1 MKRGKKLLLI
11 LFVLVVVGGVTAA
24 VMSSNGGGEE
34 DEIPS
39 VEVTRGDIVDK
50 ALAVGTIEPRVEVSV
65 KSQVSGVVKRQFA
78 DVGDFVKAG
87 VPVLEIQPT
96 PTPRELID
104 AERQIELREIE
115 VRQLQSE
122 FERQQ
127 QLFDKQ
133 LVARQEYDRAQ
144 RNYEEAKLQVQMARE
159 QLALLREG
167 RVTTSTG
174 SIETVVRAPVSG
186 FILDKMVEIGD
197 PIVPLTSYQEGTVLM
212 TMANMEDLIFR
223 GTVDEIDVGRL
234 HESMPVQIKVGALP
248 NAEVTG
254 VLAKIWLKAT
264 KEENSTVFPVE
275 IEIVEAVERDLTQPE
290 AEPTPVVLRAGYSAN
305 AEIIIE
311 KREAVLLI
319 PERLVTFEGDSA
331 KVTVLL
337 ADNQTEERLIETGLS
352 DAISVEVLEGLG
364 EGDQVREKPPKVIE

>member
-87 VPVLEIQPT
+87 APVLEIQPT

-104 AERQIELREIE
+104 AERQIELRQIQ
-115 VRQLQSE
+115 VDQLKAD

-133 LVARQEYDRAQ
+133 LIARQEYDRAQ
-144 RNYEEAKLQVQMARE
+144 RSFQEAKLQVQMARE

-186 FILDKMVEIGD
+186 FILDKMVDIGD

-275 IEIVEAVERDLTQPE
+275 IEIVEAVERDLAQPE

>member
-11 LFVLVVVGGVTAA
+11 LFVLVVGGGVTAA

-133 LVARQEYDRAQ
+133 LVARQEYDRVQ

-186 FILDKMVEIGD
+186 FILDKMVDIGD

-234 HESMPVQIKVGALP
+234 HESMPVQIKVGALLAREHAGADQGGRLAQRRGDGSAREDLAQGHEGGKLDGLP
-248 NAEVTG
+248 RRDRNRRGGGTG
-254 VLAKIWLKAT
+254 PGAARSRTDTGGVAGGL
-264 KEENSTVFPVE
+264 FGQR
-275 IEIVEAVERDLTQPE
+275 RDHH
-290 AEPTPVVLRAGYSAN
+290 
-305 AEIIIE
+305 
-311 KREAVLLI
+311 REA
-319 PERLVTFEGDSA
+319 
-331 KVTVLL
+331 
-337 ADNQTEERLIETGLS
+337 
-352 DAISVEVLEGLG
+352 
-364 EGDQVREKPPKVIE
+364 

>member
-87 VPVLEIQPT
+87 APVLEIQPT

-104 AERQIELREIE
+104 AERQIELRQIQ
-115 VRQLQSE
+115 VDQLKAD

-133 LVARQEYDRAQ
+133 LIARQEYDRAQ
-144 RNYEEAKLQVQMARE
+144 RSFQEAKLQVQMARE

-275 IEIVEAVERDLTQPE
+275 IEIVEAVERDLAQPE

-352 DAISVEVLEGLG
+352 DAISVEVLEGLD